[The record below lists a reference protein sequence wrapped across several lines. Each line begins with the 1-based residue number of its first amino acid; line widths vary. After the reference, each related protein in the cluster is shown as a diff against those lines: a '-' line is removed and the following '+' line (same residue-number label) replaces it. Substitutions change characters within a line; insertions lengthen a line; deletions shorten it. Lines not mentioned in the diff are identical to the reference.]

1 MKHIG
6 ARSCMKYV
14 ALAAVLLAS
23 SGAQALAGQR
33 HLVFNG
39 FGEPQVKDDLFF
51 GADKFS
57 HGAKSSTEV
66 NLDKKMLS
74 MAAKFAGSD
83 SDDRDGKDKDDKD
96 AAKLVNKLEF
106 VIVRSYEYEKPGQY
120 SMADVEEFQRRL
132 ESGGWSHIVKT
143 RSATDSTDVCVKTD
157 DNGAFSELVVISAEP
172 TELTFVHLKGHMSM
186 DELTRAGAK
195 YGVPQTGNS
204 DDDNHGKKAK

>member
-1 MKHIG
+1 MKTTG
-6 ARSCMKYV
+6 KRSCMGYL
-14 ALAAVLLAS
+14 ALAGVLLAS
-23 SGAQALAGQR
+23 GGAQATAGQR
-33 HLVFNG
+33 HIVLSA
-39 FGEPQVKDDLFF
+39 FGEPQVKDDLFA

-66 NLDKKMLS
+66 NLDSKMLA

-83 SDDRDGKDKDDKD
+83 SDDRSDKAD
-96 AAKLVNKLEF
+96 ANLVKKLEF

-143 RSATDSTDVCVKTD
+143 RGAAESTDVCVKTD
-157 DNGAFSELVVISAEP
+157 DSGAFSELVVISAEP

-186 DELTRAGAK
+186 DELTKAGAK
-195 YGVPQTGNS
+195 YGVPQTGSS
-204 DDDNHGKKAK
+204 DDEGHGKKAK